1 MWLHYAYCQNNG
13 IYNGNIPMWLL
24 NALQSLSLFFF
35 LSLLCF
41 QTRIHFFLHF
51 PTLHTALGGFLA
63 WVCFVF
69 SEMFLK
75 SNKFNVRLKFV
86 QTDFSDNIVNDV
98 CYVHFKLP
106 FCYYSFHVMRVWRV
120 LLLLLC

>member
-1 MWLHYAYCQNNG
+1 MHF
-13 IYNGNIPMWLL
+13 
-24 NALQSLSLFFF
+24 SLSLYFFSCPYYVF
-35 LSLLCF
+35 KHVP
-41 QTRIHFFLHF
+41 IHFFLHF

-106 FCYYSFHVMRVWRV
+106 FCYYSFHVMHVWRV